1 MARDVRLRLIGLFL
15 CAVALAAAYHQAST
29 EAVMAESAQQ
39 FLASLTA
46 EQKGETVFDFNSETR
61 TAWHFVP
68 DNNYLDMRGFPRK
81 GLKYKQMTSEQR
93 RLADALVA
101 SGLSQAGF
109 LKAMKIMSL
118 EQVLAIM
125 ENDKEGR
132 RDPEG
137 YHYSVFGKPDLAG
150 TWGWRVEGH
159 HISFNYTIKDGR
171 LVSAS
176 PSFFGANPHRVPD
189 GPRKGLRVLA
199 REEDLGR
206 AVVKSLDAEQRKAAV
221 VADVAYKDILT
232 SADTRAKL
240 EKQPHGLPASKMNDS
255 QVALLMD
262 LLAEYV
268 HNMPSPIAE
277 ARAKAVKETKRSEL
291 LFAWAGGIEP
301 GMGDYYRVQ
310 APTFLIEYDNTQ
322 NQNNHSHTVWR
333 DFEGDFGR
341 DVLAAHHRLYD
352 HGLHVT
358 VAAAD

>member
-39 FLASLTA
+39 FLDSLTA

-61 TAWHFVP
+61 TVWHFVP

-101 SGLSQAGF
+101 SGLSQTGF

-118 EQVLAIM
+118 EQVLAVM
-125 ENDKEGR
+125 ENDKAGR

-176 PSFFGANPHRVPD
+176 PSFFGANPHRVLD
-189 GPRKGLRVLA
+189 G
-199 REEDLGR
+199 
-206 AVVKSLDAEQRKAAV
+206 
-221 VADVAYKDILT
+221 ILT
-232 SADTRAKL
+232 AAETRAKL
-240 EKQPHGLPASKMNDS
+240 EKQPRGLPASKMNGT

-262 LLAEYV
+262 LLGEYV
-268 HNMPSPIAE
+268 HNMPPPIAE
-277 ARAKAVKETKRSEL
+277 ARAKAVKDTKHGEL
-291 LFAWAGGIEP
+291 FFAWAGGIEP
-301 GMGDYYRVQ
+301 GKGDYYRVQ
-310 APTFLIEYDNTQ
+310 APTFLVEYDNTQ
-322 NQNNHSHTVWR
+322 NKNNHSHTVWR

-352 HGLHVT
+352 HGLHIT